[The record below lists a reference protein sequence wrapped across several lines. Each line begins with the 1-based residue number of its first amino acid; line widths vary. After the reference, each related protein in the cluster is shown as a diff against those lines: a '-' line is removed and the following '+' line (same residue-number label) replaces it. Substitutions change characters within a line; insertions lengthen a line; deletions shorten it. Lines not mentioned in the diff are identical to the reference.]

1 MDPTEK
7 SHSGTTMMR
16 LISCRYLETIISSQ
30 SCCWSIRILRRTN
43 WSMHHFMPK
52 RQGKSFSGYNLSC
65 RAFLL
70 QTVVYNKE
78 KPAFDSKK
86 LAIQDER
93 LAIGHKK
100 LSIEILRS
108 AIKKQN
114 YNEPTIKNMITICD
128 VIETDQIFGASE
140 VKNILKCSMS
150 TSKEIMKKLRD
161 IEVVRSVK
169 GKGKPKYRFVNSEE
183 IEK

>member
-86 LAIQDER
+86 LAI
-93 LAIGHKK
+93 
-100 LSIEILRS
+100 
-108 AIKKQN
+108 
-114 YNEPTIKNMITICD
+114 
-128 VIETDQIFGASE
+128 
-140 VKNILKCSMS
+140 
-150 TSKEIMKKLRD
+150 
-161 IEVVRSVK
+161 
-169 GKGKPKYRFVNSEE
+169 
-183 IEK
+183 